1 MELSVPCQKSVI
13 SRNPLRGKSRP
24 QFRYIKTLLMFRYI
38 KVPVYQISLCNL
50 VSCHHTKRSVF
61 FSLFVCPWQIW
72 VIFFFRPFPEIQILL
87 TII

>member
-1 MELSVPCQKSVI
+1 
-13 SRNPLRGKSRP
+13 
-24 QFRYIKTLLMFRYI
+24 MFRYI